1 MAKAKVKES
10 TSFFR
15 VKSKVKRR
23 GIHAKTKTSNQKA
36 SRNYKKPYRGQG
48 S

>member
-1 MAKAKVKES
+1 MAKAKVKEA
-10 TSFFR
+10 TASFR
-15 VKSKVKRR
+15 PKSKVQRR

-48 S
+48 K

>member
-1 MAKAKVKES
+1 MAKAKVKEAS
-10 TSFFR
+10 ASFR
-15 VKSKVKRR
+15 PKSKVQRR

-48 S
+48 K